1 MQELLFKNEYPIFT
15 MSLQKSE
22 TTHTTV
28 QEILDTL
35 QSKIEA
41 HPVATY
47 VGLFN
52 HYEHTS
58 CLESGEVSS
67 EIVDAQNILFCFGKE
82 LLVPEVLAVRPRSIG
97 IAERNSDFV
106 LSFLKAPNPTANE
119 AMVKWVESL
128 RDL

>member
-15 MSLQKSE
+15 MTLKKSE
-22 TTHTTV
+22 TTFTTV

-52 HYEHTS
+52 HYDHTS

-67 EIVDAQNILFCFGKE
+67 DIVDAQNILFCFGKE

-97 IAERNSDFV
+97 IAERNDDFV
-106 LSFLKAPNPTANE
+106 LSFLKAPNPVANDAMITWTE
-119 AMVKWVESL
+119 AL
-128 RDL
+128 QNR